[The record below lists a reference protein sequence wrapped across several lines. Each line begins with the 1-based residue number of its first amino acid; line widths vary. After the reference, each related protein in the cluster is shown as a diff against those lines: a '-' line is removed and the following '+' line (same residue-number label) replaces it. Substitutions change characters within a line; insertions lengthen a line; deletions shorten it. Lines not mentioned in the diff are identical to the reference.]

1 MKTDE
6 QSFINGVDDT
16 QNKKGEIDERSTLK
30 PIVETLDIK
39 DLTWFSY

>member
-6 QSFINGVDDT
+6 QSFINGVDGS
-16 QNKKGEIDERSTLK
+16 QNKKEEIDERSTLK